1 MNDEFVLVW
10 FDDTGVLVDSD
21 GNELIGSD
29 DDGFEIAN
37 QGENV
42 AVLFDESGE
51 LVDSDGDQLVDSDGD
66 IFGFAEGQTV
76 ATFTINI

>member
-10 FDDTGVLVDSD
+10 FDDTEVLVDSD
-21 GNELIGSD
+21 G
-29 DDGFEIAN
+29 DGFEIAN

-42 AVLFDESGE
+42 AILFDESGE
-51 LVDSDGDQLVDSDGD
+51 LVDSDGDQLVDSDGN
-66 IFGFAEGQTV
+66 ILGFAEGQNV